1 MRLRNRSVFKPQ
13 ARITHKIEQKA
24 DASEATLYLYDEISF
39 WGINADEF
47 VKGLNEV
54 DAETIHLRV
63 NSPGGSVFDGIAIYN
78 AIKQHKSTIIAH
90 IDGLAA
96 SIASV
101 IVLGADEVRAGESSY
116 MMIHSPWSIVS
127 GTAEDMREEAN
138 LLDKVGGTIS
148 QIYQRKTG
156 LSADEIQEMMTA
168 GAFGETWMT
177 AQEAKDKG
185 FVDVV
190 EELEEETKAKASAVV
205 FDLSAFANVPD
216 GLMADRRPPTEREL
230 ERILRDAGCSN
241 KQAKEILAKG
251 YAEGLR
257 DVDPSEHIASV
268 MVQAQRDVDPVVLR
282 DAEQPKQAS
291 NEEVADLMAGADWL
305 LVTPAHNHARG

>member
-1 MRLRNRSVFKPQ
+1 MRINNRSIFKPRAQ
-13 ARITHKIEQKA
+13 VTHKIENKA
-24 DASEATLYLYDEISF
+24 EEATLYIYDEISW
-39 WGINADEF
+39 WGISADEF
-47 VKGLNEV
+47 VKGLNAIE
-54 DAETIHLRV
+54 AETIHLRV

-78 AIKQHKSTIIAH
+78 AVKQHKSRVVAH

-101 IVLGADEVRAGESSY
+101 IVLGADEVRAGESAY
-116 MMIHSPWSIVS
+116 MMIHPPWSIVS
-127 GTAEDMREEAN
+127 GTADDMREEAE
-138 LLDKVGGTIS
+138 LLDRVGGTIS

-156 LSADEIQEMMTA
+156 LTADEITEMMTA
-168 GAFGETWMT
+168 GTFGETWMT
-177 AQEAKDKG
+177 AQEAQEKG

-216 GLMADRRPPTEREL
+216 GLMAERRPPTEREL

-251 YAEGLR
+251 YAEDLR
-257 DVDPSEHIASV
+257 DVDPVGETPSADV
-268 MVQAQRDVDPVVLR
+268 GDQRDVDAPAQRDV
-282 DAEQPKQAS
+282 EQPTQAS
-291 NEEVADLMAGADWL
+291 IDADLALREVTAGL
-305 LVTPAHNHARG
+305 LGI